1 MKSNLKKYCINE
13 DETIMTAVEKIQLI
27 QERDLLV
34 VKKDKVIGVISEGD
48 ILRSILDGIQLF
60 YSIKKIYNK
69 NFKYLTKFDR
79 KKAIQYFY
87 KYDFHLLPIVNKSFK
102 LIDVVTIRKTINL
115 NEFIK

>member
-1 MKSNLKKYCINE
+1 MKTYLKKYCISE
-13 DETIMTAVEKIQLI
+13 DETILTAIQKIQLI

-34 VKKDKVIGVISEGD
+34 VKKDKVVGALSEGD
-48 ILRSILDGIQLF
+48 ILRSILDGVQLF

-69 NFKYLTKFDR
+69 NFKYLTKIDR
-79 KKAIQYFY
+79 KKAIQYFQ
-87 KYDFHLLPIVNKSFK
+87 KYDFHLIPIVNKNFK